1 MKKFKTSS
9 AGYYL
14 RAPLEVRLPASAGLR
29 VASSALM
36 LAIFAAGVW
45 FAYDYGRGHALGSRS
60 QADNLQ
66 QMQEQIAKLTEE
78 RDDLARSANTIESK
92 VNIDKST
99 QKQLAD
105 QIKALTAENM
115 KLKDDLA
122 LFENLNPSAAGG
134 EGISLQNLKVEVAA
148 DNQLRYKVLVMQGGK
163 AGRDFQGELQFNI
176 ALVQNGKPVIITL
189 PDAKAAES
197 AKIKLSFRHYQRV
210 EGSLT
215 LPDAVQVKN
224 VQARVID
231 RGAVRAQHAV
241 NL

>member
-1 MKKFKTSS
+1 MKKFKTSP
-9 AGYYL
+9 AGQYL
-14 RAPLEVRLPASAGLR
+14 QAPLQVRLPVSLPARLGGVALVLAAFAGCTWL
-29 VASSALM
+29 
-36 LAIFAAGVW
+36 
-45 FAYDYGRGHALGSRS
+45 AYDYGRSHAIGSRS
-60 QADNLQ
+60 QVESLQ
-66 QMQEQIAKLTEE
+66 ELQDQLAKITAE
-78 RDDLARSANTIESK
+78 RDELARSANTIESK

-134 EGISLQNLKVEVAA
+134 EGISLQNLKFELAA
-148 DNQLRYKVLVMQGGK
+148 DNQLRYKMLVMQGGK

-189 PDAKAAES
+189 PDAKAAET

-215 LPDAVQVKN
+215 LPEAVQVKN
-224 VQARVID
+224 VQARVMD
-231 RGAVRAQHAV
+231 RGAVRAQQAV

>member
-1 MKKFKTSS
+1 MTKFKTSS
-9 AGYYL
+9 AGHYL
-14 RAPLEVRLPASAGLR
+14 DAPLEVRLPVSAKARFAFLGVAGL
-29 VASSALM
+29 VFCSGIWL
-36 LAIFAAGVW
+36 
-45 FAYDYGRGHALGSRS
+45 AYDYGRSHAVGSRS
-60 QADNLQ
+60 QVESLQ
-66 QMQEQIAKLTEE
+66 ELQDQIAKLTAE
-78 RDDLARSANTIESK
+78 RDELARSANTIESK

-134 EGISLQNLKVEVAA
+134 EGISLQNLKFELAA
-148 DNQLRYKVLVMQGGK
+148 DNQLRYKMLVMQGGK

-189 PDAKAAES
+189 PDVKAAET

-224 VQARVID
+224 VQARVMD
-231 RGAVRAQHAV
+231 RGAVRAQQAI